1 MENVKIMTAEGSL
14 MTLPLSTLIVKNPD
28 ARQQQR
34 SRTQSNI
41 YGEAFF
47 ENSLSFLQKALSET
61 LQWVLNT
68 IRHGQCAYN
77 TLLPV

>member
-47 ENSLSFLQKALSET
+47 ENSLSFL
-61 LQWVLNT
+61 
-68 IRHGQCAYN
+68 
-77 TLLPV
+77 